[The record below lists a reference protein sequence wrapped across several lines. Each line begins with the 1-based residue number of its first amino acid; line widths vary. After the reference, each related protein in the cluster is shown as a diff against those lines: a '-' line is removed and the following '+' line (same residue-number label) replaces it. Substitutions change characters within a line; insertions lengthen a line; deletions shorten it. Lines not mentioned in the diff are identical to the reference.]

1 MRTLTQWLAEYSES
15 HQNPTNQLIHKIC
28 VPAIVLSIVC
38 MLSAAGAWWLGIA
51 FALALVFYA
60 RLSIPYT
67 VISALVFV
75 LMLWFASIL
84 SHPFVVGLTIF
95 VIAWIGQ
102 FYGHHLEGKKPSFF
116 KDVQFLLIGPLWTLS
131 HFVPHK

>member
-38 MLSAAGAWWLGIA
+38 MLYAAGAWWLGIA

-67 VISALVFV
+67 VISALAFV
-75 LMLWFASIL
+75 VMWLFASML
-84 SHPFVVGLTIF
+84 SHPFVVGLTVF

>member
-15 HQNPTNQLIHKIC
+15 HQHPTNQLIHKIC

-38 MLSAAGAWWLGIA
+38 MLYSAGAWWLGIA
-51 FALALVFYA
+51 LALAMFFYA

-75 LMLWFASIL
+75 VMWWFASML
-84 SHPFVVGLTIF
+84 SHPFVVGLTVF